1 MYHGHPYFSR
11 PRHTF
16 NLWFG
21 PRVMYKYKYLVH
33 VLVGVV
39 EQALKFWIA
48 VGWVLIA
55 STCVSISSKVQVF
68 HNYY

>member
-1 MYHGHPYFSR
+1 
-11 PRHTF
+11 
-16 NLWFG
+16 
-21 PRVMYKYKYLVH
+21 MYKYKYLVH